1 MGQKVF
7 HLLRRIGIYEEAV
20 LAVLLLPDI
29 RLFGF
34 CGGGEIFEDRL
45 CDVRFAVENAA
56 YALRSRRN
64 DAGLVAFECREQKG
78 VELFVALDNGAD
90 RRGKS
95 IVSHFLRILS
105 S

>member
-7 HLLRRIGIYEEAV
+7 HLLRRIEIYEEAV

-34 CGGGEIFEDRL
+34 CGGGEIFEDRMSA
-45 CDVRFAVENAA
+45 VGFAVENAA
-56 YALRSRRN
+56 NALCSRRKE
-64 DAGLVAFECREQKG
+64 AGLVAFKCREQKG